1 MTTSPNL
8 DEELLELGQ
17 RLIREHEVV
26 PAGSVLRSLARA
38 TREARSWGCPPEH
51 LLSTVEASTR
61 WHLAQRLGSAAGEA
75 SASFPRP
82 RRGGSAGGT
91 ATP

>member
-17 RLIREHEVV
+17 RLIREHELV
-26 PAGSVLRSLARA
+26 PAGSVLRCLARA
-38 TREARSWGCPPEH
+38 TRQARSWGCPIEH

-61 WHLAQRLGSAAGEA
+61 WHLAQRLGPVTPVT
-75 SASFPRP
+75 SASIPHPRQV
-82 RRGGSAGGT
+82 GSAGET
-91 ATP
+91 SAP